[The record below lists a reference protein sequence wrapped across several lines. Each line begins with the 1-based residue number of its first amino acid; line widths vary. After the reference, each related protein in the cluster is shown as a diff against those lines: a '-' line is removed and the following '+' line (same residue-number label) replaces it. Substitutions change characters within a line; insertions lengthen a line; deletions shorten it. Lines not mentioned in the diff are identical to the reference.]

1 MLAALVLLTGCEL
14 RQANAMRALILLVV
28 GAQSLFIFGE
38 SGDVDWSA
46 GVPLALG
53 SGAGAWAKVWVFRF
67 LVFTVVFSIFYLL
80 AVASREF
87 LQHA

>member
-1 MLAALVLLTGCEL
+1 MK
-14 RQANAMRALILLVV
+14 ALILLVV
-28 GAQSLFIFGE
+28 GAQSLVIFGE

-53 SGAGAWAKVWVFRF
+53 SGAGAYLAARLATRAWARVWVYRF
-67 LVFTVVFSIFYLL
+67 LVVTVVFSILYLL
-80 AVASREF
+80 AVDSREF